1 MMYSIVKTL
10 VWLLPVYKYK
20 PNRFL
25 LMSQDPNKLHFDT
38 LIANISSHQYLKYH
52 TDFVNVLFSV
62 KNIT

>member
-1 MMYSIVKTL
+1 
-10 VWLLPVYKYK
+10 
-20 PNRFL
+20 
-25 LMSQDPNKLHFDT
+25 MSQDPNKLHFDA